1 MSVPDLANQV
11 RFRKE
16 HVAFMTDIKS
26 IFYQVFGTSR
36 PKKFST
42 LSVGGRNKSFKKR
55 CWLIDVHT
63 YICLL
68 LHHQVSQI
76 LEWRK

>member
-55 CWLIDVHT
+55 C
-63 YICLL
+63 
-68 LHHQVSQI
+68 
-76 LEWRK
+76 